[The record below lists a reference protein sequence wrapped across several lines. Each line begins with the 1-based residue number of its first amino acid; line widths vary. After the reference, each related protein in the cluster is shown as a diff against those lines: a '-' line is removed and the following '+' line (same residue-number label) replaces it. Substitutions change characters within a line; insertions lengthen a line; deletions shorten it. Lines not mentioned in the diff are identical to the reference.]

1 MFYYQVNHYLGTSV
15 DYDLMLFTTIKA
27 TFRAPEDDSTE
38 TVEYV
43 YDLLN
48 TEQFKCENIDF
59 FVSNFEHF

>member
-1 MFYYQVNHYLGTSV
+1 MFYYQFNHYLGISV

-27 TFRAPEDDSTE
+27 TFIDPEDDSTE

-59 FVSNFEHF
+59 FVFNFEHF